1 MNNIKGKNI
10 ISKSIELVPPTIL
23 NVKKSKNN
31 LAINDD
37 NLFLKNGNKNYYERA
52 NRFRGYNNKFNT
64 LKMIVDKN
72 KPFNYRGQIDIIVEE

>member
-1 MNNIKGKNI
+1 MKSKKNI

-23 NVKKSKNN
+23 NAKKSENN
-31 LAINDD
+31 LAINED
-37 NLFLKNGNKNYYERA
+37 NLFLNNGNKNYYERA
-52 NRFRGYNNKFNT
+52 NRFYNNKFNT